1 MRNPATEP
9 KRRLRLF
16 ALIALGAIVLYAVVG
31 FFLVPWIAKGQIVKQ
46 ARAMLGREAA
56 VDRIR
61 FNPFTLAAEI
71 EGFRLADRDGEPLTS
86 FDRLEVD
93 LETAGIFRRA
103 WRFDTIA
110 LERPVVSARILEDGR
125 ISLADLFEK
134 PPTET
139 AEKDEGG
146 VPRLIVDHLL
156 VSGGRIEFTDRSRS
170 PVFSTALDPLN
181 VDVSDLVT
189 IPGEEGD
196 HALRIGIGEGT
207 ELRWKGRQSLAPLE
221 FTGRVETEGLHLA
234 RWWAYFGAA
243 LPLELRSGRGDAS
256 LTYDVRQAADGSVVL
271 RLTDAAVEA
280 RDLAVRPR
288 DAGEDWLTVGRVRAE
303 NVRLS
308 WPESKVE
315 VETVRV
321 EGPRAVARLGED
333 GALDWV
339 ALFERETPSPEA
351 SAEPARPWTFEVAS
365 VDLAEGEARFEDRSV
380 EPDVTVEVT
389 DLAVAMKGLSSDL
402 AKRVAID
409 ARARVNGSADV
420 AAAGGVSPA
429 PLAVDLDVRLSTLD
443 VLPFRPYASLF
454 PGARL
459 TSAIAG
465 AEGKVS
471 VSGDPFAFRFEGK
484 ASLSDLELLDPDEK
498 RLVTWRALDASGVRV
513 SGTPLTVRVRKIAV
527 EEPYANLFIDREG
540 KMNLAK
546 LAAAPEETEPSG
558 GEPLDLEIVGVDLRN
573 ATVDFTDESLIL
585 PFGTKIHSAKA
596 AIRDLSTEGAA
607 PATLA
612 FEGRIDETGYAKASG
627 TSRLADF
634 TASTDVTVEFRD
646 VEMKRLTPYSAE
658 FAGYALESG
667 NLDVDIR
674 YRIESRRLVGTHQVV
689 AKDLALGERIK
700 GSSAATLP
708 VRLAVALLK
717 DKDGR
722 IDLEVP
728 IEGDVGSPEFA
739 YRKVIWQA
747 VKKIL
752 VNIAAAPFRAIGRLF
767 GSDDEDLELVEFDPG
782 RSRLLPVEQEKLG
795 RLAEEIAKKPE
806 LVLEVEGRYAPDA
819 DSEALRRRKLDE
831 LLESRRAAAAEGAA
845 DGATMDRILETL
857 FAEGLGAEALEAE
870 RAAFPEPPA
879 FYESLRAKLLAAQP
893 VSGEDLEGLARAR
906 AASIV
911 AGLSASGALDAGR
924 VGIKD
929 PAEAKRKKKGSD
941 RIASE
946 LSMEA
951 GDE

>member
-1 MRNPATEP
+1 MSDPATLP
-9 KRRLRLF
+9 RKRPRRF
-16 ALIALGAIVLYAVVG
+16 ALLALGAIVLYAVLG
-31 FFLVPWIAKGQIVKQ
+31 FFVVPRIAQAQIAKQS
-46 ARAMLGREAA
+46 RALLGREAA
-56 VDRIR
+56 AERIR

-71 EGFRLADRDGEPLTS
+71 EGFRLADRDGEALVS
-86 FDRLEVD
+86 FDRLEAD
-93 LETAGIFRRA
+93 FETVGIFRRA
-103 WRFDTIA
+103 WRFATIA
-110 LERPVVSARILEDGR
+110 LERPVLSARILEDGR
-125 ISLADLFEK
+125 ISVADLFER

-139 AEKDEGG
+139 AEDEEGG
-146 VPRLIVDHLL
+146 VPRVIVDHLL

-170 PVFSTALDPLN
+170 PVFSAALDPLN

-189 IPGEEGD
+189 LPGEDGD
-196 HALRIGIGEGT
+196 HSLRIGIGEGT
-207 ELRWKGRQSLAPLE
+207 ELRWTGRQSLRPLVL
-221 FTGRVETEGLHLA
+221 TGRVETEGLHLV
-234 RWWAYFGAA
+234 RWWSYFGAA

-256 LTYDVRQAADGSVVL
+256 VTYDVRQTDDGSFVV

-280 RDLAVRPR
+280 RDLALRPR
-288 DAGEDWLTVGRVRAE
+288 DGDEDWLTIAKVRAE
-303 NVRLS
+303 NMRLS

-315 VETVRV
+315 VEALRI
-321 EGPRAVARLGED
+321 ERPRAVARRGQD
-333 GALDWV
+333 GTLDWV
-339 ALFERETPSPEA
+339 HLLEREPSTPGA
-351 SAEPARPWTFEVAS
+351 DREPGRPWTFDVAS
-365 VDLAEGEARFEDRSV
+365 VDLTEGEARFEDRSV

-389 DLAVAMKGLSSDL
+389 DLGFALKGVSSDL
-402 AKRVAID
+402 ARRVPID
-409 ARARVNGSADV
+409 ARARVNDSAELS
-420 AAAGGVSPA
+420 AAGGLALA
-429 PLAVDLDVRLSTLD
+429 PLAVDLDVRLSALD
-443 VLPFRPYASLF
+443 VLPFRPYAALL

-471 VSGDPFAFRFEGK
+471 VSGDPVAFRYEGT
-484 ASLSDLELLDPDEK
+484 ASLSDLELLDPDEN
-498 RLVTWRALDASGVRV
+498 RLLAWRALDASGLRV
-513 SGTPLTVRVRKIAV
+513 SGPPLTVRVRKIAV

-540 KMNLAK
+540 TMNLAK
-546 LAAAPEETEPSG
+546 LAAPPGETGTSG
-558 GEPLDLEIVGVDLRN
+558 GEPLDLEIIAVDLRN
-573 ATVDFTDESLIL
+573 ASVDFADESLIL

-596 AIRDLSTEGAA
+596 EIRDLSTKGAS

-612 FEGRIDETGYAKASG
+612 FEGRIDETGYATASG
-627 TSRLADF
+627 KSRLADF
-634 TASTDVTVEFRD
+634 TASTDVAVEFRD
-646 VEMKRLTPYSAE
+646 VEMERLTPYSAE

-667 NLDVDIR
+667 SLDVDIR
-674 YRIESRRLVGTHQVV
+674 YRIENRRLVGTHQVV
-689 AKDLALGERIK
+689 AKDLVLGERIK

-752 VNIAAAPFRAIGRLF
+752 LNIAAAPFRAIGRLF

-782 RSRLLPVEQEKLG
+782 RSRLLPVEQDKLG

-806 LVLEVEGRYAPDA
+806 LVLAVEGRYAPEADA
-819 DSEALRRRKLDE
+819 EALRRRKLDA
-831 LLESRRAAAAEGAA
+831 LLESRRAAAAEAA
-845 DGATMDRILETL
+845 AEGATMDRILETL
-857 FAEGLGAEALEAE
+857 FAEGFGAEALEAE
-870 RAAFPEPPA
+870 RAAFPDPPA

-893 VSGEDLEGLARAR
+893 ASGEDLKALARAR
-906 AASIV
+906 AESIV
-911 AGLSASGALDAGR
+911 AGLCASGALDAAR

>member
-1 MRNPATEP
+1 MREPATLP

-16 ALIALGAIVLYAVVG
+16 VLLALGAIALYAFLG

-46 ARAMLGREAA
+46 SRALLGREAA
-56 VDRIR
+56 VERIR
-61 FNPFTLAAEI
+61 CNPFTLAAEI
-71 EGFRLADRDGEPLTS
+71 EGFRLADRDGEPLAS

-93 LETAGIFRRA
+93 FEIGGIFRRA
-103 WRFDTIA
+103 WRFDTIS
-110 LERPVVSARILEDGR
+110 LEHPVVSARILEDGR
-125 ISLADLFEK
+125 ISVADLLEK

-139 AEKDEGG
+139 AEEEEGG

-156 VSGGRIEFTDRSRS
+156 VSGGRIAFTDRSRS
-170 PVFSTALDPLN
+170 PVFSTALEPLN
-181 VDVSDLVT
+181 LDVRDLVT

-207 ELRWKGRQSLAPLE
+207 ELRWQGRQSLSPLQLA
-221 FTGRVETEGLHLA
+221 GRVETEGLHLA
-234 RWWAYFGAA
+234 RWWAYFGAG
-243 LPLELRSGRGDAS
+243 LPLDLTSGRGDAS
-256 LTYDVRQAADGSVVL
+256 LTYDVNQADDGSFVV

-280 RDLAVRPR
+280 RDLALRPR
-288 DAGEDWLTVGRVRAE
+288 NGEEDWLTVGKMRAE
-303 NVRLS
+303 NVRLA

-315 VETVRV
+315 IEAVRV
-321 EGPRAVARLGED
+321 ERPRAVARLGED

-339 ALFERETPSPEA
+339 TLFDGEMPPSEA
-351 SAEPARPWTFEVAS
+351 DAAPARPWTFEVAS
-365 VDLAEGEARFEDRSV
+365 FDLAEGESRFEDRSV
-380 EPDVTVEVT
+380 EPGVTVEVT

-402 AKRVAID
+402 ARRVAFD
-409 ARARVNGSADV
+409 ARARVNGSAEI

-429 PLAVDLDVRLSTLD
+429 PFAVDLDVRLSALD
-443 VLPFRPYASLF
+443 VLPFRPYAALF

-465 AEGKVS
+465 AHGKLS
-471 VSGDPFAFRFEGK
+471 VSGEPVAFRYEGT

-498 RLVTWRALDASGVRV
+498 RLLAWRALDASGVRV
-513 SGTPLTVRVRKIAV
+513 SGMPLTVRVRKIAV
-527 EEPYANLFIDREG
+527 EAPYANLFIDREG
-540 KMNLAK
+540 KLNLAK
-546 LAAAPEETEPSG
+546 LAAAPGETAPSG
-558 GEPLDLEIVGVDLRN
+558 GEPLDLEIVAVDLLD

-596 AIRDLSTEGAA
+596 EIRDLSTKGAA
-607 PATLA
+607 PAILA

-627 TSRLADF
+627 TSRPADL
-634 TASTDVTVEFRD
+634 TASTDVAVEFRD

-658 FAGYALESG
+658 FAGYALERGS
-667 NLDVDIR
+667 LDVDIR
-674 YRIESRRLVGTHQVV
+674 YRIEDRRLVGTHQVV
-689 AKDLALGERIK
+689 AKDLVLGERIK
-700 GSSAATLP
+700 GSSVATLP

-782 RSRLLPVEQEKLG
+782 RSRLLPVEQDKLA

-806 LVLEVEGRYAPDA
+806 LVLEVEGRYAPEA
-819 DSEALRRRKLDE
+819 DTAALRRQKLDE
-831 LLESRRAAAAEGAA
+831 SLEARRAEAAEGTA

-857 FAEGLGAEALEAE
+857 FAERFGAEALEAE
-870 RAAFPEPPA
+870 RAAFPDPPA
-879 FYESLRAKLLAAQP
+879 FCESLRAKLLAAQP
-893 VSGEDLEGLARAR
+893 VSGEDLEALARAR
-906 AASIV
+906 AESIV
-911 AGLSASGALDAGR
+911 AGLTAAGALEAGR
-924 VGIKD
+924 VAIKD
-929 PAEAKRKKKGSD
+929 PVEAKRKKKGSD